1 MSVAEHEA
9 QIHLNAPQTPALRGQ
24 VRIRIKSRPMVE
36 LIDVTTSDG
45 RVAHTEWLH
54 RSESVHR
61 QLRDFRDA
69 YSTAMAR
76 VFAGGGRMRI
86 AVMDRGVAGVAVYR
100 VYENTHAGL
109 IMYVDDLV
117 TDAHRR
123 STGVGAALL
132 RSLEQSARD
141 LGCRLFSLDSGT
153 QRRRAHAFYLRER
166 MEITSFHFAKE
177 LVSDIPALKV

>member
-1 MSVAEHEA
+1 MA
-9 QIHLNAPQTPALRGQ
+9 
-24 VRIRIKSRPMVE
+24 E
-36 LIDVTTSDG
+36 LIDITTPDG
-45 RVAHTEWLH
+45 RIAHPDWLH
-54 RSESVHR
+54 LSETVHR
-61 QLRDFRDA
+61 QLRDFRDP
-69 YSTAMAR
+69 YPTAMAR

-86 AVMDRGVAGVAVYR
+86 AADGRDVVGVGVYR

-117 TDAHRR
+117 TDARRR

-132 RSLEQSARD
+132 RSLEQTARD

-177 LVSDIPALKV
+177 LVSDIPPLKV

>member
-1 MSVAEHEA
+1 
-9 QIHLNAPQTPALRGQ
+9 
-24 VRIRIKSRPMVE
+24 MVE
-36 LIDVTTSDG
+36 LIEVTAPDG
-45 RVAHTEWLH
+45 RVAHADWLQ
-54 RSESVHR
+54 RSEAVHR

-69 YSTAMAR
+69 YAAAMAR

-86 AVMDRGVAGVAVYR
+86 AALGRDVVGVAVYR

-117 TDAHRR
+117 TDAQRR

-177 LVSDIPALKV
+177 LALDIPPLKV